1 MDGSRSDDLPAHRR
15 ENRERLAT
23 IVQDPD
29 ADLAEVAAI
38 IATES
43 HPLGADLVAP
53 TMLRLDA
60 LADRLRTSGVQATG
74 DAAADATTLAER
86 MGEGWGIRGHGEG
99 ERVPAD
105 SLMDQV
111 LERRRGLP
119 ITLSIFYVALGQRRG
134 MRLFPVALPGHVV
147 TAVLGAPDDDQP
159 PVIIDPFQGGVRLDD
174 DDLRELVRRATD
186 GQLEFTPEMVRP
198 ATPLEI
204 ARRLLNNLTHDYSA
218 QGDLEQALWT
228 VECKLVLPDEV
239 HSDHRDLGRV
249 LEQLGRFDDAAAAYE
264 RYAEVAP
271 DEPDAEEVRRD
282 ALRARARTN

>member
-1 MDGSRSDDLPAHRR
+1 MAGSSSDDLPPHRR
-15 ENRERLAT
+15 ENRERLAA
-23 IVQDPD
+23 IVRRPD

-60 LADRLRTSGVQATG
+60 LADRLRTSGVRATG
-74 DAAADATTLAER
+74 DAKVDATTLAER
-86 MGEGWGIRGHGEG
+86 LGEGWGIRGHDEG

-105 SLMDQV
+105 SLMDQL

-119 ITLSIFYVALGQRRG
+119 ITLSIFYVALGHRRG

-147 TAVLGAPDDDQP
+147 TAVLGAPGDDP
-159 PVIIDPFQGGVRLDD
+159 EPVIIDPFRGGGQLDD
-174 DDLRELVRRATD
+174 MDLAKLVRRTTG
-186 GQLEFTPEMVRP
+186 GQMEFTREMVRP

-218 QGDLEQALWT
+218 QGDLDQALWT
-228 VECKLVLPDEV
+228 IECKLVLPDV
-239 HSDHRDLGRV
+239 VPDDHRDLGRV
-249 LEQLGRFDDAAAAYE
+249 LEQLGRFRDAAAAYE
-264 RYAEVAP
+264 HHAEIAH
-271 DEPDAEEVRRD
+271 DQPDADESRRD
-282 ALRARARTN
+282 AMRARARTN